1 MMETMQVREQREDL
15 VRRVRLLAGVAGVCL
30 VVIATA
36 FWSVQIVH
44 GAYYRDLAESNRL
57 RKVPV
62 RPPRGLIYDR
72 EGHLLV
78 ENVPSYD
85 LLVDRSRSTDLE
97 KSVAFAAE
105 ILDRPPE
112 ELRTTL
118 QDAWGLPDFKPVL
131 VAQDLS
137 LGQVARFEVK
147 RLEHPEFE
155 IDVRHLRLYR
165 HGPQTSHV
173 LGYLGEASPAEIAA
187 SDGLYEPGDLVGKEG
202 VEKSY
207 DLHLRGDEGERVVVV
222 DSRGQVLDQYRQEE
236 AEPGSPLTL
245 SLDLEL
251 QEEAERLLQDRAG
264 AVVAL
269 DPRTGEIRALY
280 SSPPYNPNLL
290 ARGVSAG
297 EWEAI
302 ARDPSHPLQNR
313 AIQSTYSP
321 GSVFKVVVASAALA
335 EGVIDP
341 ETTFHCGGSTV
352 IYGHRFRCW
361 KRGGHGRVDLVEA
374 IRDSCDIYFYNV
386 GKAVGIDRIARYSR
400 LFGLGRPTGVELAVE
415 KSGLVPDPAWSL
427 EKRKH
432 PWYPGETISVAIG
445 QGPLLVTPLQMASM
459 MATVANGGRTV
470 QPHLRAGEIGST
482 GVLELPEEVLEPVRE
497 GLRAVVNSPR
507 GTARGSRLRD
517 VEIAGKTGTVQVV
530 SQSTWTKNEDLP
542 PEQRDHAW
550 FASFAP
556 ADEPELVVVVFIEHG
571 GSGSRTAAPVAK
583 ALYEKFFGIDSGVPS

>member
-1 MMETMQVREQREDL
+1 METMQVREQREDL
-15 VRRVRLLAGVAGVCL
+15 IRRVRLLAGVAGVCL

-57 RKVPV
+57 RQVPI

-72 EGHLLV
+72 AGHLLV

-97 KSVAFAAE
+97 RSVAFAAE

-131 VAQDLS
+131 LAQDLS

-222 DSRGQVLDQYRQEE
+222 DSRGQVLDQYHQEE

-251 QEEAERLLQDRAG
+251 QEEAERLMQGRVG

-290 ARGVSAG
+290 ARGVSADQ
-297 EWEAI
+297 WEAI

-313 AIQSTYSP
+313 AIQSSYSP

-374 IRDSCDIYFYNV
+374 IRDSCDVYFYNV
-386 GKAVGIDRIARYSR
+386 GKALGIDRIARYSR

-427 EKRKH
+427 ERRKH

-459 MATVANGGRTV
+459 MASVANGGRTV
-470 QPHLRAGEIGST
+470 QPHLRAGRT
-482 GVLELPEEVLEPVRE
+482 GPTGTLELPKEVLGPVRE
-497 GLRAVVNSPR
+497 GLRAVVNSSR

-571 GSGSRTAAPVAK
+571 GSGSRAAAPVAK